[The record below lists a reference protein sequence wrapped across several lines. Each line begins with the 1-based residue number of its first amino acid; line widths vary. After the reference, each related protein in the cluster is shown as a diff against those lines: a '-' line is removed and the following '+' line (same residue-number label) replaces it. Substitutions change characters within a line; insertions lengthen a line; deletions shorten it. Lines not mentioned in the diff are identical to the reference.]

1 MLHGGYPKIFVTD
14 GVEAFHFLHI
24 LTSTCQLPTTKQKE
38 NKFQWG
44 EPEAVQPP
52 VPMEDSRVAKVSI
65 RQLSHKLIT
74 ELLSDPGTLLLSVYP
89 KEWKMYIKSKT
100 CLLSL

>member
-1 MLHGGYPKIFVTD
+1 MIVLFLAFGGTSLQCFMVAIPIFVTD

-52 VPMEDSRVAKVSI
+52 SAHG
-65 RQLSHKLIT
+65 RQQGGQSVNQAAFPQVNHRIT
-74 ELLSDPGTLLLSVYP
+74 
-89 KEWKMYIKSKT
+89 I
-100 CLLSL
+100 